1 MEGSAPSQPQPRV
14 GLVVD
19 AARRTESLSS
29 RRLLPSPFVLNSTA
43 SIESFLVRGEDAS
56 NVAVNSITPPAY
68 DYKPNPE
75 TLLQQTFAVSRRAEQ
90 LRLRKEQRIVATAED
105 SVLRTE
111 MGDPESQ
118 EENVPA
124 CFGIS
129 RWCGSVRSGPSA
141 GMRLG
146 LPVSGRPSP
155 LLWVRRL
162 QPLLLCRPQYVAA
175 NGLGLMPWVIIST
188 RVPPILGP
196 WAVEQLADHFRTTHK
211 IKTQQ
216 VARSLW
222 RH

>member
-1 MEGSAPSQPQPRV
+1 M
-14 GLVVD
+14 D

-29 RRLLPSPFVLNSTA
+29 RRLLPSPFFLNSTA
-43 SIESFLVRGEDAS
+43 SVESFLLRGEDAS
-56 NVAVNSITPPAY
+56 NVAVNSIPPPAY

-90 LRLRKEQRIVATAED
+90 LRLRKKQRIVATAED

-146 LPVSGRPSP
+146 LPVSGRPSSP

-162 QPLLLCRPQYVAA
+162 QQWDWQTFSLAVGAQIAA
-175 NGLGLMPWVIIST
+175 IAALPSSICGCKRFGLDALGDHQHTCTAHSGPMGGGAT
-188 RVPPILGP
+188 R
-196 WAVEQLADHFRTTHK
+196 
-211 IKTQQ
+211 
-216 VARSLW
+216 
-222 RH
+222 